1 LATVDAIGGNTRSIP
16 AKGFV
21 VEGAIGVEGALLKGS
36 PSGVSVTALL
46 F

>member
-1 LATVDAIGGNTRSIP
+1 LATVDEIGGNTRSIP

-21 VEGAIGVEGALLKGS
+21 EVEAIGLEGALLKGS